1 MSVYDIHLDNIRD
14 IGKHINKDLG
24 KAKDTILNG

>member
-1 MSVYDIHLDNIRD
+1 LHLDNIRD

-24 KAKDTILNG
+24 KSKDTILNGKS